1 MKGDY
6 EKHDMSREDLST
18 VVMAT
23 DLFSGS
29 TMVLDRETNVDSL
42 IWAPHRE
49 FRLKNPHFLIV
60 YLKNS
65 CDTSELPGSS
75 STPSGSRL

>member
-29 TMVLDRETNVDSL
+29 TMV
-42 IWAPHRE
+42 
-49 FRLKNPHFLIV
+49 
-60 YLKNS
+60 
-65 CDTSELPGSS
+65 
-75 STPSGSRL
+75 